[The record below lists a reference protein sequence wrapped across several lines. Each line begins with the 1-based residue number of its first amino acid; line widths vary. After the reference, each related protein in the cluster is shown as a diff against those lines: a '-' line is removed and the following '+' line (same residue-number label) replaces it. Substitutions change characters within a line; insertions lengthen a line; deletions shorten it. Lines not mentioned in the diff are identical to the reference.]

1 LTVQSAHSTRREE
14 NTIMRAR
21 FPFPILLIAV
31 LLAAALSAGC
41 STQDTGSPA
50 ATEAPAAG
58 ASGYTTVD
66 VQTAGDALS
75 GDPDAQIV
83 DVREPE
89 EWAET
94 GVPQGAV
101 LIPLGDLE
109 ARAASELVTERPV
122 YVICR
127 SGNRSQAGS
136 DILVDLG
143 FTEVYN
149 VDGGVTAWLDA
160 GLPVETYRQ

>member
-1 LTVQSAHSTRREE
+1 
-14 NTIMRAR
+14 MRPR
-21 FPFPILLIAV
+21 YLLLSLAAV
-31 LLAAALSAGC
+31 LLVLAPAAAGC
-41 STQDTGSPA
+41 STDEAVAPTG
-50 ATEAPAAG
+50 TGAPAAS
-58 ASGYTTVD
+58 AGYTTVD
-66 VQTAGDALS
+66 VQTARDALGS
-75 GDPDAQIV
+75 DQSAQLL

-94 GVPQGAV
+94 GIPEGAV

-109 ARAASELVTERPV
+109 SRAASELAADSPV

-127 SGNRSQAGS
+127 SGNRSRTAS
-136 DILVDLG
+136 DILVGLG

-160 GLPVETYRQ
+160 GLPAETYQP

>member
-1 LTVQSAHSTRREE
+1 MRTPTRV
-14 NTIMRAR
+14 
-21 FPFPILLIAV
+21 LSLAV
-31 LLAAALSAGC
+31 LLLLATVLAATGC
-41 STQDTGSPA
+41 STDEAASPSATG
-50 ATEAPAAG
+50 APAETAG
-58 ASGYTTVD
+58 YATVD
-66 VQTAGDALS
+66 VQTAYDALS
-75 GDPDAQIV
+75 SNAAAQIV

-101 LIPLGDLE
+101 LIPLAE
-109 ARAASELVTERPV
+109 VESRAPSELDTGSPV

-127 SGNRSQAGS
+127 SGNRSRTAS
-136 DILVDLG
+136 EILVGLG

-160 GLPVETYRQ
+160 GLPVETYQP

>member
-1 LTVQSAHSTRREE
+1 
-14 NTIMRAR
+14 MRAPHR
-21 FPFPILLIAV
+21 VLSLAV
-31 LLAAALSAGC
+31 LLLATALAATGC
-41 STQDTGSPA
+41 STDEAASPSGTG
-50 ATEAPAAG
+50 APAEAAG
-58 ASGYTTVD
+58 YVTVD
-66 VQTAGDALS
+66 VRTADDALS
-75 GDPDAQIV
+75 SNDDAQIV

-101 LIPLGDLE
+101 LIPLAE
-109 ARAASELVTERPV
+109 VESRAPSELDAGSPV

-127 SGNRSQAGS
+127 SGNRSRTAS
-136 DILVDLG
+136 DVLIGLG

-160 GLPVETYRQ
+160 GLPAETYQP